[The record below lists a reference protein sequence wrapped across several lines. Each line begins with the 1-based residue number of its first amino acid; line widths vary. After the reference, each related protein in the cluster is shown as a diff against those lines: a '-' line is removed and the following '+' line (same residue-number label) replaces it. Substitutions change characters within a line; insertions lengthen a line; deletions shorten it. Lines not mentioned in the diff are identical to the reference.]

1 MSESSIRRLDKNMSK
16 ENRKPLYV
24 VVLKNIAKV
33 IANRLALD
41 LVDAGLKKIIGGKK
55 NKDAN

>member
-1 MSESSIRRLDKNMSK
+1 MSK

-24 VVLKNIAKV
+24 VILKNVAKV

-41 LVDAGLKKIIGGKK
+41 LVDAGLKKFLDK
-55 NKDAN
+55 NKKAVE